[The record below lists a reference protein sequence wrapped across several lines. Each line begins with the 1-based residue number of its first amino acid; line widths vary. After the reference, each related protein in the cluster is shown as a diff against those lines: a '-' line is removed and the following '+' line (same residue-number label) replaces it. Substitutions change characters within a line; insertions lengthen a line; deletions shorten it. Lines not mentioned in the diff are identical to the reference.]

1 MPIFEPPSVELRRA
15 YHDRIAALKARS
27 QEVVDS
33 AVKGSRSATL
43 ALLGQDRS
51 LAGELDSAADR
62 TSSVVSGVDAEVVDL
77 LATQAPVARD
87 LRLILAARDVAH
99 IALLCVG
106 LDRAVASRSG
116 SGGRILDPDLSERLG
131 GVGRATSDLLAG
143 AAASWAGLDPAESER
158 VVAGAEGVRLLHL
171 ELLSS
176 LVRLDR
182 VPMEAALDLSMAARA
197 FERLTDH
204 AVEIAGRV
212 QFVAG

>member
-1 MPIFEPPSVELRRA
+1 M
-15 YHDRIAALKARS
+15 
-27 QEVVDS
+27 
-33 AVKGSRSATL
+33 
-43 ALLGQDRS
+43 
-51 LAGELDSAADR
+51 AGGFDSAAER
-62 TSSVVSGVDAEVVDL
+62 MSSVVTGVDAEVVDL

-116 SGGRILDPDLSERLG
+116 AGGRILEPDLSERLG
-131 GVGRATSDLLAG
+131 CVGRATGDLLAG
-143 AAASWAGLDPAESER
+143 AAAAWAGLDLAESER

-204 AVEIAGRV
+204 AVEIAERV